1 MRSEFRLAD
10 LLGPFAADA
19 EALIVD
25 AEGHVAL
32 VLLRDTSLGE
42 IAQGVALQQAL
53 GRGLMVLC

>member
-10 LLGPFAADA
+10 LLGPHAADA

-25 AEGHVAL
+25 IHGRVAL
-32 VLLRDTSLGE
+32 VLLRDTSLGA

-53 GRGLMVLC
+53 GRGLLILC